1 MPFPIMGSVLR
12 NALKF
17 KDMLYP
23 PLSEQIQDQAA
34 RNDGCDLTG
43 NIDAD
48 RRHEQEVL
56 RILRA
61 AQLMHDTRRHRECRD
76 TGSANHG
83 VDLAVFR
90 QEQIQDLRKDDA
102 ARRIKNE
109 RDKAEP
115 QDEERLGGQKVL
127 RLHLGRN
134 RDSKEQRDEVCEH
147 LLRCFG
153 QRIQQQGLTMQQYM
167 QFTGMDTEKML
178 EEMRPQAMKR
188 IQTRLVLE
196 AIVAAENMV
205 TSDERLDEEI
215 AKMAEMYSMEADQL
229 KSYMGD
235 TEKEQMKKD
244 LAVQEAVTLLADA
257 AKVTEVV
264 ENKEA

>member
-1 MPFPIMGSVLR
+1 MQRMITAVTIKMPAMPFPIMGSVLR

-153 QRIQQQGLTMQQYM
+153 QRIQH
-167 QFTGMDTEKML
+167 
-178 EEMRPQAMKR
+178 
-188 IQTRLVLE
+188 
-196 AIVAAENMV
+196 AALADQIPEHQ
-205 TSDERLDEEI
+205 
-215 AKMAEMYSMEADQL
+215 EADQCNAARGNNARNDSDRDREQ
-229 KSYMGD
+229 KSS
-235 TEKEQMKKD
+235 
-244 LAVQEAVTLLADA
+244 
-257 AKVTEVV
+257 
-264 ENKEA
+264 